1 MLTVDDV
8 IKAALA
14 TAVLRGRE
22 TFSAINQDT
31 RSLREDEIYIAI
43 VGQRL
48 DGHDFVKDALDKCRA
63 VIINR
68 DMLCVRPDGVYLK
81 DLHIA
86 NHDSHCTILSVQ
98 DTLQALKDIA
108 SYIRDRFAGDVFAIV
123 GSNGKTTTKELTSA
137 VISCKF
143 NTLKTEGNYNNLIGM
158 PLSLSKITPQTQA
171 MVLELGANMQGE
183 INALCQICKPTVAV
197 FTNIGKEHL
206 EGFGSFEAVIEA
218 ELEILPFVN
227 TVIYNADDEVLRLE
241 IPKRFRGKLFSY
253 GIYSDEASI
262 RAKNIG
268 TNGFET
274 SFEVIYQR
282 QVQLC
287 SSTLQGLF
295 NVYNCLAGIS
305 AGIIAGID
313 LKTACLAIQDVRPVN
328 MRFQI
333 KKTQDSLFLID
344 VYNANPSS
352 MKEAIKEAVAL
363 KSQYPTHKL
372 VAILGDM
379 LELGRYSED
388 EHLEI
393 IRLLN
398 EHGFDAL
405 LATGPHMNKASAYF
419 KNTTVCALDST
430 EAGMKVESIL
440 TGKDIVLIKGSRGLK
455 MEKVVDAITK
465 LQGCDNAL

>member
-8 IKAALA
+8 IKGASA

-22 TFSAINQDT
+22 TFSSINQDT
-31 RSLREDEIYIAI
+31 RALREDEIYIAI
-43 VGQRL
+43 KGQRL

-68 DMLCVRPDGVYLK
+68 DMLCVRPDGLYLK

-86 NHDSHCTILSVQ
+86 NHDSPCTILTVQ

-108 SYIRDRFAGDVFAIV
+108 SYIREKFSADVFAIV

-137 VISCKF
+137 VISSKF
-143 NTLKTEGNYNNLIGM
+143 DTLKTEGNYNNLIGM
-158 PLSLSKITPQTQA
+158 PLSLSKITPKTQA
-171 MVLELGANMQGE
+171 MVLELGANMSGE
-183 INALCQICKPTVAV
+183 IKALCQICKPTVAV
-197 FTNIGKEHL
+197 FTSIGKEHL

-218 ELEILPFVN
+218 ELEILPFVS

-241 IPKRFRGKLFSY
+241 IPKRFHGRLFSY
-253 GIYSDEASI
+253 SIYSDEASI
-262 RAKNIG
+262 RAKNINTQG
-268 TNGFET
+268 TET
-274 SFEVIYQR
+274 SFEVIYKE
-282 QVQLC
+282 QVHVC
-287 SSTLQGLF
+287 KTSLQGLF

-313 LKTACLAIQDVRPVN
+313 FKTACLAIQDVRPVD

-333 KKTQDSLFLID
+333 KKTEDCLFLID

-352 MKEAIKEAVAL
+352 MKEAIKEAVSL

-398 EHGFDAL
+398 DHSFDAL
-405 LATGPHMNKASAYF
+405 LATGPLMTKASAYF
-419 KNTTVCALDST
+419 KKTTISALDSA
-430 EAGMKVESIL
+430 EAGLKVEGIL

-455 MEKVVDAITK
+455 MEKVVDAIAK
-465 LQGCDNAL
+465 LQGCDNAI